1 MNCGIKKNPQ
11 WSRASPG
18 DQGRQLSPH
27 MPSIQEKDCNDCNKT
42 TLQLAIKLGCITYEW
57 EAVSDPAYIP
67 LCALGCL
74 MLPGLTMVHNFVLP
88 VSGKIHITMWKDM
101 EAIKRHISTSVL
113 VKHGIWD
120 STSERSNEKNVF
132 PPFFMG
138 KKKKKKEEKH
148 IRETRGYVIVC
159 CSHNFLFL

>member
-1 MNCGIKKNPQ
+1 
-11 WSRASPG
+11 
-18 DQGRQLSPH
+18 
-27 MPSIQEKDCNDCNKT
+27 
-42 TLQLAIKLGCITYEW
+42 
-57 EAVSDPAYIP
+57 
-67 LCALGCL
+67 
-74 MLPGLTMVHNFVLP
+74 
-88 VSGKIHITMWKDM
+88 M
-101 EAIKRHISTSVL
+101 EAIKRHTSTSVL

-159 CSHNFLFL
+159 CSHNFLLL